1 MKNCIFLIGYMGCGK
16 TTVANIL
23 SKSLEYK
30 TIDMDEEIQRIEGM
44 SIRKIFMV
52 YGEHQFRNYEA
63 ELLDRLCNISSTAD
77 VLTGGKGAIH
87 KMTERAGKYAEFENI
102 LEKESGKNK
111 AYKGLVVSCGGGIIL
126 DPLNCMILK
135 KEFTVF
141 LEAPLEIL
149 FERVKND
156 INRPLAFMGEQ
167 SEEESMENFMQRYK
181 MREALYKDT
190 ASLTIALCHSDGSI
204 KTSEEV
210 SEEISNYHYKK
221 RRTVSDGR
229 P

>member
-1 MKNCIFLIGYMGCGK
+1 MKNRIFLIGYMGCGK
-16 TTVANIL
+16 TTIANTL
-23 SKSLEYK
+23 SKNFQYK
-30 TIDMDEEIQRIEGM
+30 LVDMDEEIQRLEGM

-77 VLTGGKGAIH
+77 VLTGGEGAIQ
-87 KMTERAGKYAEFENI
+87 KMTERAGKYSDFENI
-102 LEKESGKNK
+102 LEKNSFKGED
-111 AYKGLVVSCGGGIIL
+111 YKGLVVSCGGGIIL

-141 LEAPLEIL
+141 LEAPLDIL

-156 INRPLAFMGEQ
+156 ANRPLAFMGEQ
-167 SEEESMENFMQRYK
+167 DEKESLKSFVQRYK

-204 KTSEEV
+204 KSAQEV
-210 SEEISNYHYKK
+210 SEEINTYHHKNH
-221 RRTVSDGR
+221 RTVSYVH